1 MSNQIEFLGGTTSS
15 LRQEY
20 LERLKYKKYV
30 EFDGMIDI
38 WYDNYD
44 YGFLNSNYE
53 PMTLLDEEIIQ
64 KNFLGY
70 ADGVSAL
77 NFVSDAFS
85 DFRDS
90 YIEKTNNSTIEYPP
104 YMEGL
109 IPKAGYSSFEDIYA
123 NWGTYCAVKYS
134 SFLQN
139 DLSIVDYRSFLAA
152 IKKQF
157 VSLLQR
163 FPITKSGFC
172 LSSRNDIKTTGLAI
186 ELTDLDYEIDT
197 YKGEIVQSLEFRCF
211 VEEANKFG
219 FLVDKYVPWRL
230 LANLEHPIM
239 RLYIRGLETD
249 PGEHSFANHFKKEM
263 NKDKR
268 HKDFTTREIMDNI
281 YRSKTHFDDIFHV
294 QDFVIKIYNQI
305 VLNVPYYTKMEYRS
319 HDNSYQKIN
328 IFRTGVDFLK
338 TEEWLDLL
346 IMIRLLELG
355 KYTESEHER
364 IFRKTSNILK
374 LYNFRAAL
382 SCIGVEMA
390 KFIKEDFTNMQ
401 KSDIIDPEDI
411 PTRQKERKN
420 KSEIETRIITNVPTP
435 PSSGGSGYGY

>member
-1 MSNQIEFLGGTTSS
+1 
-15 LRQEY
+15 
-20 LERLKYKKYV
+20 
-30 EFDGMIDI
+30 
-38 WYDNYD
+38 
-44 YGFLNSNYE
+44 
-53 PMTLLDEEIIQ
+53 
-64 KNFLGY
+64 
-70 ADGVSAL
+70 
-77 NFVSDAFS
+77 
-85 DFRDS
+85 
-90 YIEKTNNSTIEYPP
+90 
-104 YMEGL
+104 
-109 IPKAGYSSFEDIYA
+109 
-123 NWGTYCAVKYS
+123 
-134 SFLQN
+134 
-139 DLSIVDYRSFLAA
+139 
-152 IKKQF
+152 
-157 VSLLQR
+157 
-163 FPITKSGFC
+163 
-172 LSSRNDIKTTGLAI
+172 
-186 ELTDLDYEIDT
+186 
-197 YKGEIVQSLEFRCF
+197 
-211 VEEANKFG
+211 
-219 FLVDKYVPWRL
+219 
-230 LANLEHPIM
+230 
-239 RLYIRGLETD
+239 
-249 PGEHSFANHFKKEM
+249 M